1 MKHFIYITED
11 KIHYIRKEAGKPG
24 EYSFMG
30 SRLVSGVK
38 RVDEALESLTEVYN
52 LRGKRVGLILGTF
65 INIYP
70 MELPASLKNTAL
82 QMAEKQLLVFGK
94 ANEKILAIDFK
105 KDSSQGLLRGV
116 VYTVPEEWI
125 HIVRKAMAFC
135 SLRIGTILPWPA
147 FVASFPEPES
157 YGLKEGSVM
166 LLHLTDDLLA
176 IYEIENGHCFHWK
189 KFSLKPGAFMEIGEE
204 RALVEEMVILI
215 RQFQSG
221 IEGREMLMRS
231 RGLMIANDCQKTSAA
246 FVELLRKAL
255 KVPCVFLEK
264 GELWKKQTRVAEL
277 KNLQFYDN
285 NLFLENESVCARLA
299 EAGYPVIPVVVS
311 LVLFAMV
318 TGVLFTGQ
326 FYADRKLRR
335 LDKIQEDRKQIQ
347 DEEKQRILEKQR
359 EKIASLKAERR
370 ETSGTEMLDA
380 MLFSSLDQAMA
391 AGMELEALT
400 YEAEE
405 GNIRINLK
413 TEEAS
418 QIPQFCEKMEEAGF
432 ELLQSH
438 WQQGKEITAVIV
450 LGPGKGD
457 ADETE

>member
-11 KIHYIRKEAGKPG
+11 KVHYIRKEAGKPG

-30 SRLVSGVK
+30 SRLVAGK
-38 RVDEALESLTEVYN
+38 DRVEEALESLAEVYN
-52 LRGKRVGLILGTF
+52 LKGRRVGLILGTF
-65 INIYP
+65 VNIYP
-70 MELPASLKNTAL
+70 MELPASLKKTAL

-94 ANEKILAIDFK
+94 ANEKILTVDFK

-125 HIVRKAMAFC
+125 HTVGEAMSSC
-135 SLRIGTILPWPA
+135 GLRIGTVFPWPA

-157 YGLKEGSVM
+157 YGLKTGPVT
-166 LLHLTDDLLA
+166 LLHLADDLLA

-189 KFSLKPGAFMEIGEE
+189 KFSLKPGAFMELGEE
-204 RALVEEMVILI
+204 RALVEELVILI
-215 RQFQSG
+215 RQFQWG
-221 IEGREMLMRS
+221 IESREMFMKS
-231 RGLMIANDCQKTSAA
+231 CGIMIANDCRKTSAV

-255 KVPCVFLEK
+255 KVPNIWLGK
-264 GELWKKQTRVAEL
+264 GELWKKQTKAVEL

-285 NLFLENESVCARLA
+285 DLFLEDGTVCGRLA
-299 EAGYPVIPVVVS
+299 EAGYPVIPVIVS
-311 LVLFAMV
+311 VVLFAMI

-326 FYADRKLRR
+326 FYADRKLKA
-335 LDKIQEDRKQIQ
+335 LDKIQEDRRQLQ
-347 DEEKQRILEKQR
+347 DEQGQRLLEKQR

-370 ETSGTEMLDA
+370 EVSGTEMLDA
-380 MLFSSLDQAMA
+380 ILFSSLDQAMSP
-391 AGMELEALT
+391 GMELEALT
-400 YEAEE
+400 YESEE
-405 GNIRINLK
+405 GNIRITLR
-413 TEEAS
+413 TEEAG

-438 WQQGKEITAVIV
+438 WQQGNGITAVIV

-457 ADETE
+457 TDGTE